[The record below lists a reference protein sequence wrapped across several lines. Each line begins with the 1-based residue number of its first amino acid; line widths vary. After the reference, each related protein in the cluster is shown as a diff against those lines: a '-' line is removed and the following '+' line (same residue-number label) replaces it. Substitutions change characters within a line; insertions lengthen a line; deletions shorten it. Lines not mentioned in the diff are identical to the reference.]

1 LRALVIFDSRYGNTE
16 KIARSLGAGIAEA
29 GVETECLNSRDVKVE
44 SLRDR
49 DLVCIGA
56 PTEAFSASKPIK
68 DFIARLDGAGLAGK
82 WAFAFDTKLDWRISG
97 SAAKFIEK
105 ELKRLGLRILA
116 PRESAIVSSPAGKD
130 RAIATKLKE
139 GEELRFQ
146 QVGKMVGNS
155 LLANARTVAA

>member
-1 LRALVIFDSRYGNTE
+1 MRALVIFDSRYGNTE

-29 GVETECLNSRDVKVE
+29 GVDAECINSWNVQVE
-44 SLRDR
+44 SLKDF

-68 DFIARLDGAGLAGK
+68 EFVAKLDGAGLAGK

-105 ELKRLGLRILA
+105 ELKRLGLRILV
-116 PRESAIVSSPAGKD
+116 PRESAIVFSPPAREGA
-130 RAIATKLKE
+130 RITKLEE
-139 GEELRFQ
+139 GEEQRFQ
-146 QVGKMVGNS
+146 RVGKVVGDS
-155 LLANARTVAA
+155 LLASAKPVVA

>member
-29 GVETECLNSRDVKVE
+29 GVEMECLNPRDVRIE
-44 SLRDR
+44 SLTEC

-56 PTEAFSASKPIK
+56 PTEGFSASKSIK
-68 DFIARLDGAGLAGK
+68 DFIAKLDGPGLAGK
-82 WAFAFDTKLDWRISG
+82 WGFAFDTKLDWRISG

-116 PRESAIVSSPAGKD
+116 SRESAIVFSPPAKD
-130 RAIATKLKE
+130 RASVTKLKE
-139 GEELRFQ
+139 GEEQRFQ
-146 QVGKMVGNS
+146 QVGMMLGTS
-155 LLANARTVAA
+155 LQASAKPVAA